1 MSDDKSP
8 QVKILKRLKY
18 TSMEMNLCNNII
30 TYNQMVID
38 KDILALVIMIHL
50 CESMKCS
57 CLCQPPSKIGL
68 SKQKSF
74 QIDMIVHYD

>member
-50 CESMKCS
+50 CESMKYS

-68 SKQKSF
+68 SKQKW
-74 QIDMIVHYD
+74 HA